1 MSFPTKL
8 KSILHRVA
16 NALKSVLA
24 PLLFLAALLVILQLL
39 ANSGMLKSFVLP
51 APTDVFASLLR
62 DLPLF
67 TPHLLQS
74 LKIAAVGFLLSIIV
88 GVLFALLIYR
98 FKAMYRIF
106 YPLVVASQTI
116 PTMVITPV
124 IVLIFGYSDLPRLFV
139 VVLTCFFPITISLF
153 RGLRSVDRDL
163 LRLMQTMGA
172 SNWETMRHVLLPASL
187 PQFFSGLR
195 ISATYSVMAAV
206 LAEWS
211 GGGEGLGILMLRSK
225 RSYRF
230 DRMFAA
236 VILIIVLSLVFYGVV
251 LLLEKIAMPWQKSL
265 KQKD

>member
-1 MSFPTKL
+1 MLKL
-8 KSILHRVA
+8 L
-16 NALKSVLA
+16 LP
-24 PLLFLAALLVILQLL
+24 PLLFIIVLLL
-39 ANSGMLKSFVLP
+39 ALQFLSDSGILKSFVLP
-51 APTDVFASLLR
+51 APSDVF
-62 DLPLF
+62 
-67 TPHLLQS
+67 QS
-74 LKIAAVGFLLSIIV
+74 LGRDMSLFSPHIIQTMKIALLGFVLSIFA

-98 FKAMYRIF
+98 FKIVYRIF

-172 SNWETMRHVLLPASL
+172 SSWETMRHVLFPASM

-211 GGGEGLGILMLRSK
+211 GGGDGLGILMLRSK
-225 RSYRF
+225 RSFRF

-236 VILIIVLSLVFYGVV
+236 VILIIVLSLAFYGIVI
-251 LLLEKIAMPWQKSL
+251 LLERVTMPWQKSIR
-265 KQKD
+265 QNN

>member
-1 MSFPTKL
+1 
-8 KSILHRVA
+8 
-16 NALKSVLA
+16 
-24 PLLFLAALLVILQLL
+24 
-39 ANSGMLKSFVLP
+39 
-51 APTDVFASLLR
+51 
-62 DLPLF
+62 
-67 TPHLLQS
+67 
-74 LKIAAVGFLLSIIV
+74 
-88 GVLFALLIYR
+88 
-98 FKAMYRIF
+98 
-106 YPLVVASQTI
+106 
-116 PTMVITPV
+116 
-124 IVLIFGYSDLPRLFV
+124 
-139 VVLTCFFPITISLF
+139 TCFFPITISLF

-225 RSYRF
+225 RSFRF